1 MLNKVM
7 VHFSLGLLLY
17 NTLFWSLLHKNG
29 RKGATEIES
38 VCPKNSDDAAIPQ
51 RIPAFICKYL

>member
-1 MLNKVM
+1 M
-7 VHFSLGLLLY
+7 VLFSLGQLLY